1 MTVEEESKLML
12 VMVGDLFLQEEIE
25 IKSKAL
31 CMGKTLAIVN
41 VELKKKKNATSSRQL
56 RGQLHVSVSSP
67 QENKKKDVDDS
78 IAASNEDT
86 KQRLRTPKEGIDFD
100 MNAESLDLT
109 RPNRHQSQTATETTT
124 ASEEYRAG
132 LWS

>member
-1 MTVEEESKLML
+1 MSTLTCARKES
-12 VMVGDLFLQEEIE
+12 
-25 IKSKAL
+25 
-31 CMGKTLAIVN
+31 C
-41 VELKKKKNATSSRQL
+41 ATSSRQL